1 MRSEVRLLKSYF
13 AENNQTEH
21 NLLTQAVLIVILILV
36 NAIFVVTEY
45 AIIRVR
51 SAEIDALAAKGNLRA
66 QRAKSVIGDLDKY
79 ISATQLGITF
89 VNLLLG
95 WVGEDIFIQLLQPA
109 FIALGISD
117 SFSQTLAVIFGLLII
132 TYFTITI
139 GELAPKAF
147 AIRKYMS
154 AALWLSYPLTIFYKI
169 FKPFIWLLNVS
180 AALIIRLMGIKPLEN
195 DSGIHSQ
202 EEIRQVILQG
212 RKAGVIDKTE
222 QQLIEKIFD
231 FNDKLAKEIM
241 VHRGDMI
248 VLNINDSRDK
258 IYEVVTE
265 EGYSRIP
272 VYKDTVDNIIGI
284 IYTKDLISASEHR
297 ELITLHDIIRPAYF
311 VSETKN
317 IGILLRDFQKSKVHM
332 GIVVNEYGGVE
343 GLVTMEDII
352 EEITG
357 EILDEYD
364 TESPDIIKAKDQEY
378 LVNPFIPVDE
388 FNEKFKASIPQ
399 DKGYNTLG
407 GFLYYVT
414 GHIPALYER
423 IDYSG
428 FTFIIS
434 SKQRNTI
441 KQVKVIKSKQ

>member
-1 MRSEVRLLKSYF
+1 MVRHGGLGMRSEVRLLKSYF

-317 IGILLRDFQKSKVHM
+317 IGILLRD
-332 GIVVNEYGGVE
+332 
-343 GLVTMEDII
+343 
-352 EEITG
+352 
-357 EILDEYD
+357 
-364 TESPDIIKAKDQEY
+364 
-378 LVNPFIPVDE
+378 
-388 FNEKFKASIPQ
+388 
-399 DKGYNTLG
+399 
-407 GFLYYVT
+407 
-414 GHIPALYER
+414 
-423 IDYSG
+423 
-428 FTFIIS
+428 
-434 SKQRNTI
+434 
-441 KQVKVIKSKQ
+441 

>member
-1 MRSEVRLLKSYF
+1 M
-13 AENNQTEH
+13 
-21 NLLTQAVLIVILILV
+21 LTQALFIFVLILV

-51 SAEIDALAAKGNLRA
+51 TAEIDALIRKGNV
-66 QRAKSVIGDLDKY
+66 RAKLAKTIITDLDRY

-95 WVGEDIFIQLLQPA
+95 WVGEDIFINLLQPV
-109 FIALGISD
+109 FISLGISD

-147 AIRKYMS
+147 AIRKYLG
-154 AALWLSYPLTIFYKI
+154 ATLWLSYPLIIFYKI

-180 AALIIRLMGIKPLEN
+180 AGLIIRLIGIKPLLN
-195 DSGIHSQ
+195 DSGINTE
-202 EEIRQVILQG
+202 EEIRQVIREG
-212 RKAGVIDKTE
+212 RRTGIIDQTE
-222 QQLIEKIFD
+222 HQLIEKIFD

-241 VHRGDMI
+241 VHRGQMI
-248 VLNINDSRDK
+248 VLNIDDPRDK
-258 IYEVVTE
+258 IYEIVTE

-272 VYKDTVDNIIGI
+272 VYKDTIDNIIGI
-284 IYTKDLISASEHR
+284 IYAKDLISASEHR
-297 ELITLHDIIRPAYF
+297 QLISLNDIIRPAYF
-311 VSETKN
+311 VNETKN
-317 IGILLRDFQKSKVHM
+317 IGILLREFQKQKVHM

-357 EILDEYD
+357 EIMDEYD
-364 TESPDIIKAKDQEY
+364 NETPDVIKGKNQEY
-378 LVNPFIPVDE
+378 MVNPFIPVEE
-388 FNEKFKASIPQ
+388 FNKKFKANIPA

-414 GHIPALYER
+414 GHIPELYER
-423 IDYSG
+423 IDYAG
-428 FTFIIS
+428 FTFIIAA
-434 SKQRNTI
+434 KQRNTI
-441 KQVKVIKSKQ
+441 KQVKVIKNK

>member
-1 MRSEVRLLKSYF
+1 M
-13 AENNQTEH
+13 
-21 NLLTQAVLIVILILV
+21 LTQALLIFVLILV

-51 SAEIDALAAKGNLRA
+51 TAEIDNLVSKGNT
-66 QRAKSVIGDLDKY
+66 RAKLAKTIISDLDKY

-95 WVGEDIFIQLLQPA
+95 WVGEDIFINLLEPV
-109 FIALGISD
+109 FISLGISD

-147 AIRKYMS
+147 AIRKYLG
-154 AALWLSYPLTIFYKI
+154 ATLWLSYPLLIFYKI

-180 AALIIRLMGIKPLEN
+180 AALIIRLMGIKPLLN
-195 DSGIHSQ
+195 DSGINSQ
-202 EEIRQVILQG
+202 EEILQVIREG
-212 RKAGVIDKTE
+212 RKTGLIDQTE
-222 QQLIEKIFD
+222 HQLIEKIFD
-231 FNDKLAKEIM
+231 FNDKLVKEIM
-241 VHRGDMI
+241 VHRGQMV
-248 VLNINDSRDK
+248 VLNIDDPRDK
-258 IYEVVTE
+258 IYEIVTE

-272 VYKDTVDNIIGI
+272 VYKDTIDNIIGI
-284 IYTKDLISASEHR
+284 IYVKDLISASEHR
-297 ELITLHDIIRPAYF
+297 QLISLTDIIRPAYF
-311 VSETKN
+311 VNETKN
-317 IGILLRDFQKSKVHM
+317 IGILLREFQKQKVHM

-357 EILDEYD
+357 EIMDEYD
-364 TESPDIIKAKDQEY
+364 TESPDIIKGRNQEY
-378 LVNPFIPVDE
+378 IVNPVITVEE
-388 FNEKFKASIPQ
+388 FNKKFQASIPQ

-414 GHIPALYER
+414 GHIPELYER

-428 FTFIIS
+428 FTFIIAA
-434 SKQRNTI
+434 KQRNTI
-441 KQVKVIKSKQ
+441 KQVKVIKKN

>member
-1 MRSEVRLLKSYF
+1 M
-13 AENNQTEH
+13 
-21 NLLTQAVLIVILILV
+21 LTQALLIAILILV

-51 SAEIDALAAKGNLRA
+51 TAEIDALVRKGNVK
-66 QRAKSVIGDLDKY
+66 AKLAKTVISDLDRY

-95 WVGEDIFIQLLQPA
+95 WVGEDIFINLLQPV
-109 FIALGISD
+109 FISLGISD

-147 AIRKYMS
+147 AIRKYLG
-154 AALWLSYPLTIFYKI
+154 AALWLSYPLIIFYKI
-169 FKPFIWLLNVS
+169 FKPFIWLLNIS
-180 AALIIRLMGIKPLEN
+180 ANLIIRLMGIKPLLN
-195 DSGIHSQ
+195 DSGINTE
-202 EEIRQVILQG
+202 EEIRQVIREG
-212 RKAGVIDKTE
+212 RRTGIIDQTE
-222 QQLIEKIFD
+222 HQLIEKIFD

-241 VHRGDMI
+241 VHRGNMI
-248 VLNINDSRDK
+248 VLDIDAPRDK
-258 IYEVVTE
+258 IYEIVTE

-272 VYKDTVDNIIGI
+272 VYKDTIDNIIGI
-284 IYTKDLISASEHR
+284 IYAKDLISASEHKQ
-297 ELITLHDIIRPAYF
+297 LISLSDIIRPAYF
-311 VSETKN
+311 VNETKN
-317 IGILLRDFQKSKVHM
+317 IGILLREFQKHKVHM

-357 EILDEYD
+357 EIMDEYD
-364 TESPDIIKAKDQEY
+364 NESPDIIKGKNQEY
-378 LVNPFIPVDE
+378 LVNPVIPVTE
-388 FNEKFKASIPQ
+388 FNEKFKASIPL

-414 GHIPALYER
+414 GHIPELYER
-423 IDYSG
+423 IDHG
-428 FTFIIS
+428 GLTFIVAA
-434 SKQRNTI
+434 KQRNTI
-441 KQVKVIKSKQ
+441 KQVKVIKNI

>member
-1 MRSEVRLLKSYF
+1 M
-13 AENNQTEH
+13 
-21 NLLTQAVLIVILILV
+21 LTQALFILILILV

-51 SAEIDALAAKGNLRA
+51 TAEIDALIRKGNV
-66 QRAKSVIGDLDKY
+66 RAKLAKTIITDLDRY

-95 WVGEDIFIQLLQPA
+95 WVGEDIFINLLQPV
-109 FIALGISD
+109 FISLGISD
-117 SFSQTLAVIFGLLII
+117 SFSQTLSVIFGLLII

-147 AIRKYMS
+147 AIRKYLG
-154 AALWLSYPLTIFYKI
+154 ATLWLSYPLLIFYKI

-180 AALIIRLMGIKPLEN
+180 ANLIIRMIGIKPLLN
-195 DSGIHSQ
+195 DSGINTE
-202 EEIRQVILQG
+202 EEIRQVIREG
-212 RKAGVIDKTE
+212 RRTGIIDQTE
-222 QQLIEKIFD
+222 HQLIEKIFD

-241 VHRGDMI
+241 VHRGQMI
-248 VLNINDSRDK
+248 VLNIDDPRDK
-258 IYEVVTE
+258 IYEIVTE

-272 VYKDTVDNIIGI
+272 VYKDTIDNIIGI
-284 IYTKDLISASEHR
+284 IYAKDLISASEHR
-297 ELITLHDIIRPAYF
+297 QLISLNDIIRPAYF
-311 VSETKN
+311 VNETKN
-317 IGILLRDFQKSKVHM
+317 IGILLREFQKQKVHM

-357 EILDEYD
+357 EIMDEYD
-364 TESPDIIKAKDQEY
+364 NETPDVIKGKNQEY
-378 LVNPFIPVDE
+378 MVNPFIPVEE
-388 FNEKFKASIPQ
+388 FNKKFKANIPA

-414 GHIPALYER
+414 GHIPELYER
-423 IDYSG
+423 IDYAG
-428 FTFIIS
+428 FTFIIAA
-434 SKQRNTI
+434 KQRNTI
-441 KQVKVIKSKQ
+441 KQVKVIKNS

>member
-1 MRSEVRLLKSYF
+1 
-13 AENNQTEH
+13 
-21 NLLTQAVLIVILILV
+21 LLTQALFIFVLILV

-51 SAEIDALAAKGNLRA
+51 TAEIDALIRKGNV
-66 QRAKSVIGDLDKY
+66 RAKLAKTIITDLDRY

-95 WVGEDIFIQLLQPA
+95 WVGEDIFINLLQPV
-109 FIALGISD
+109 FISLGISD
-117 SFSQTLAVIFGLLII
+117 SFSQTLSVIFGLLII

-147 AIRKYMS
+147 AIRKYLG
-154 AALWLSYPLTIFYKI
+154 ATLWLSYPLLIFYKI

-180 AALIIRLMGIKPLEN
+180 ANLIIRMIGIKPLLN
-195 DSGIHSQ
+195 DSGINTE
-202 EEIRQVILQG
+202 EEIRQVIREG
-212 RKAGVIDKTE
+212 RRTGIIDQTE
-222 QQLIEKIFD
+222 HQLIEKIFD

-241 VHRGDMI
+241 VHRGQMI
-248 VLNINDSRDK
+248 VLNIDDPRDK
-258 IYEVVTE
+258 IYEIVTE

-272 VYKDTVDNIIGI
+272 VYKDTIDNIIGI
-284 IYTKDLISASEHR
+284 IYAKDLISASEHR
-297 ELITLHDIIRPAYF
+297 QLISLNDIIRPAYF
-311 VSETKN
+311 VNETKN
-317 IGILLRDFQKSKVHM
+317 IGILLREFQKQKVHM

-357 EILDEYD
+357 EIMDEYD
-364 TESPDIIKAKDQEY
+364 NETPDVIKGKNQEY
-378 LVNPFIPVDE
+378 MVNPFIPVEE
-388 FNEKFKASIPQ
+388 FNKKFKANIPA

-414 GHIPALYER
+414 GHIPELYER
-423 IDYSG
+423 IDYAG
-428 FTFIIS
+428 FTFIIAA
-434 SKQRNTI
+434 KQRNTI
-441 KQVKVIKSKQ
+441 KQVKVIKNK

>member
-1 MRSEVRLLKSYF
+1 MLSQALLI
-13 AENNQTEH
+13 
-21 NLLTQAVLIVILILV
+21 IVLILV
-36 NAIFVVTEY
+36 NAVFVVTEY

-51 SAEIDALAAKGNLRA
+51 TTELDALISGGNARAKRAKG
-66 QRAKSVIGDLDKY
+66 VIASLDKY

-95 WVGEDIFIQLLQPA
+95 WVGEDIFIHLLEPV
-109 FIALGISD
+109 FLALGVND
-117 SFSQTLAVIFGLLII
+117 SLSQTLAVILGLLII

-147 AIRKYMS
+147 AIRKYLS
-154 AALWLSYPLTIFYKI
+154 AALWLSAPLIMFYKI
-169 FKPFIWLLNVS
+169 FKPFIWLLNSS
-180 AALIIRLMGIKPLEN
+180 ANLIIRLMGLKPLVD

-202 EEIRQVILQG
+202 EEIRQVIMQG

-222 QQLIEKIFD
+222 HQLIERIFD
-231 FNDKLAKEIM
+231 FNDKLVKEIM
-241 VHRGDMI
+241 VHRGDMV
-248 VLNINDSRDK
+248 VLNIDDSREK
-258 IYEVVTE
+258 IFETVTE

-272 VYKDTVDNIIGI
+272 VYKDTIDNIVGV

-297 ELITLHDIIRPAYF
+297 QLIAIEDIIRPAYF

-317 IGILLRDFQKSKVHM
+317 IGILMREFQKAKVHM

-357 EILDEYD
+357 EIMDEYD
-364 TESPDIIKAKDQEY
+364 VETPDIVKGKNQEY
-378 LVNPFIPVDE
+378 IVNPAIPVKE
-388 FNEKFKASIPQ
+388 FNEKFSAKIPV
-399 DKGYNTLG
+399 DGHYNTLG

-414 GHIPALYER
+414 GHIPELYER
-423 IDYSG
+423 IDHAG
-428 FTFIIS
+428 LTFIIA

-441 KQVKVIKSKQ
+441 KQVKVIKNS